1 MKPLN
6 LVTDAA
12 FAAFKR
18 PWPNRSDQAISAV
31 APVRTAGYGR
41 RIAKKTQEKGETT
54 SRRAIRPGISQV
66 WAIILCAAL
75 LSGCAS
81 TKTSTFEDV
90 KPADELYADG
100 LELLEGRRILG
111 LFTLVNY
118 DSAIERFQAIVDNYP
133 YSEFEERAQ
142 LKIADS
148 YFADDRFEEALA
160 YYQDFADLH
169 PQHPRIA
176 YTLLRA
182 AQCHYNQIE
191 SFERDQG
198 STVEA
203 TAALEKLMHDYPYS
217 EETRVGEEM
226 MVKLRTRLA
235 LNMLHIADFYVERT
249 HWQSAAA
256 RYRRVLDEYPGLGLD
271 ARALFRLG
279 LCLENMRREDE
290 ALRLYHVVVENY
302 SATASARRARS
313 RIARAE

>member
-1 MKPLN
+1 LKPLN

-133 YSEFEERAQ
+133 
-142 LKIADS
+142 
-148 YFADDRFEEALA
+148 
-160 YYQDFADLH
+160 
-169 PQHPRIA
+169 
-176 YTLLRA
+176 
-182 AQCHYNQIE
+182 
-191 SFERDQG
+191 
-198 STVEA
+198 
-203 TAALEKLMHDYPYS
+203 
-217 EETRVGEEM
+217 
-226 MVKLRTRLA
+226 
-235 LNMLHIADFYVERT
+235 
-249 HWQSAAA
+249 
-256 RYRRVLDEYPGLGLD
+256 
-271 ARALFRLG
+271 
-279 LCLENMRREDE
+279 
-290 ALRLYHVVVENY
+290 
-302 SATASARRARS
+302 TASSKSAPSSRSQTPISLTIDSKKPSPTIKIS
-313 RIARAE
+313 RICIRNIPVSLIRYCARHNATITRSSPSSGTRAPPSRRPRRSKS